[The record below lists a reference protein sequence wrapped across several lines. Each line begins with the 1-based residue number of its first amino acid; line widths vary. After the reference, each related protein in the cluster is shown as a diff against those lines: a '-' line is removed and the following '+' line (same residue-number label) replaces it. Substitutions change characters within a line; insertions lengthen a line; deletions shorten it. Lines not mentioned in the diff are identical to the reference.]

1 MPTDNPSRRIAVIDL
16 GSNTARLVLLSAEPG
31 STYRQIDEIR
41 EVVRLRKGMTDE
53 GLAEDAV
60 QRAFSTLSL
69 FKRFCDS
76 RRVDEILAVATSAVR
91 DAANGPALIAS
102 VERDIGLSI
111 KILPGEREAY
121 YGVLGVLNEVPVED
135 GYVLDIGGG
144 SAQVSEVCERR
155 YDSEYEAIKKEVQRQ
170 IESVPK
176 AKGKRPLAGLGGTIR
191 NLATVEAE
199 RSNYPLNTLHGFS
212 LSRKELVKTIR
223 KLRRLPLARREHIP
237 GLNRDR
243 ADIILPGAMVARE
256 VMDRLGVKKMQVS
269 EGGLREGLFHERFLS
284 DQADPIVSDIR
295 AFSVLNLA
303 RNYGYDQ
310 SHSEQV
316 RHLAGRLFDQTMP
329 LHGYG
334 PEERVLLDA
343 AALLHDLGMVIG
355 YTSHHKHSQTL
366 IEHSGLP
373 GYTPRESALIALL
386 TRYHRKGKPDTSEY
400 RDLLNRGDTKR
411 LTCLAAL
418 LRTAEYL
425 ERERN
430 SIVADVKVT
439 WDKKHLRISL
449 VAEAHPSVEI
459 WQAEQ
464 HAVPLLESVF
474 NLTVVF
480 DSLTPSGTPTQ
491 K

>member
-1 MPTDNPSRRIAVIDL
+1 MIKQIRSSR
-16 GSNTARLVLLSAEPG
+16 
-31 STYRQIDEIR
+31 
-41 EVVRLRKGMTDE
+41 
-53 GLAEDAV
+53 
-60 QRAFSTLSL
+60 
-69 FKRFCDS
+69 
-76 RRVDEILAVATSAVR
+76 TSAR
-91 DAANGPALIAS
+91 SAS
-102 VERDIGLSI
+102 
-111 KILPGEREAY
+111 
-121 YGVLGVLNEVPVED
+121 
-135 GYVLDIGGG
+135 
-144 SAQVSEVCERR
+144 
-155 YDSEYEAIKKEVQRQ
+155 
-170 IESVPK
+170 
-176 AKGKRPLAGLGGTIR
+176 
-191 NLATVEAE
+191 
-199 RSNYPLNTLHGFS
+199 
-212 LSRKELVKTIR
+212 
-223 KLRRLPLARREHIP
+223 
-237 GLNRDR
+237 
-243 ADIILPGAMVARE
+243 
-256 VMDRLGVKKMQVS
+256 
-269 EGGLREGLFHERFLS
+269 
-284 DQADPIVSDIR
+284 
-295 AFSVLNLA
+295 NLA

-464 HAVPLLESVF
+464 HAVPLLESGF